1 MINMKNMIYV
11 LIAVSYH
18 MDEQFVL
25 AVFNTKEAAKQAL
38 IEAKMN
44 NHKEWMEYVL
54 EHRVINAA
62 PTLTKVKK
70 TKIRFKAA

>member
-1 MINMKNMIYV
+1 MKNMIYV

-25 AVFNTKEAAKQAL
+25 AVYTTKEAAKQAL

-44 NHKEWMEYVL
+44 NHTEWMEYVL
-54 EHRVINAA
+54 EHRVLNTA
-62 PTLTKVKK
+62 PTLTKIKK
-70 TKIRFKAA
+70 TKIKFKAA

>member
-1 MINMKNMIYV
+1 MKNTIYV

-25 AVFNTKEAAKQAL
+25 AVYNTKEAAKQAL

-54 EHRVINAA
+54 EHRTINAA
-62 PTLTKVKK
+62 PKLTPVKK